1 VSRIAVEPVTLWHV
15 AQCLNQLCHHVPT
28 VNVYPVQ
35 NAARHSISR
44 MRMGSSFR
52 NVRNNFR
59 DVVAMPHCI
68 NHFKQVALWRKLDP
82 VIGVQSR

>member
-1 VSRIAVEPVTLWHV
+1 MAASGIELSTLLDV
-15 AQCLNQLCHHVPT
+15 AQCLYQLRHRVPT

-35 NAARHSISR
+35 NTALHTISCMR
-44 MRMGSSFR
+44 MRLSFR
-52 NVRNNFR
+52 NVRNKFR
-59 DVVAMPHCI
+59 DVAAISHCI